1 MVWDHDEAADAGVDL
16 PLGQAFGWVEGA
28 THYQSLLVGDR
39 DGVWYNRFPMPYQ
52 RQAIVQIDTEK
63 PIKGTIRVRTL
74 RGVAPDA
81 GFFHSVQRQS
91 IPARAGQDFTWLK
104 EEGRGHFAGVLLFTQ
119 GKAKLP
125 YWLEGDDR
133 FKVDGRLVIHGTGTE
148 DYFNC
153 GWYALPGRLD
163 GPATYAVH
171 GFPVYRNRGGETWQ
185 VAAYRWHLSDPVPFT
200 RTIEAGIEHG
210 GDNTVAA
217 DYRAAVSWYSERP
230 GPLRTVY

>member
-1 MVWDHDEAADAGVDL
+1 
-16 PLGQAFGWVEGA
+16 
-28 THYQSLLVGDR
+28 
-39 DGVWYNRFPMPYQ
+39 MPYH
-52 RQAIVQIDTEK
+52 RQAIVRIDTEK
-63 PIKGTIRVRTL
+63 PLKGTIQVWTV
-74 RGVAPDA
+74 RGVALDA
-81 GFFHSVQRQS
+81 AFFHSVQRQS
-91 IPARAGQDFTWLK
+91 IPARAGEDFLWLK
-104 EEGRGHFAGVLLFTQ
+104 EEGRGHFAGVLLMTE

-153 GWYALPGRLD
+153 GWYALQGRLD
-163 GPATYAVH
+163 RPATYAVY
-171 GFPVYRNRGGETWQ
+171 GFPVYRNRGETWQ
-185 VAAYRWHLSDPVPFT
+185 AAAYRWHLSDPVPFA